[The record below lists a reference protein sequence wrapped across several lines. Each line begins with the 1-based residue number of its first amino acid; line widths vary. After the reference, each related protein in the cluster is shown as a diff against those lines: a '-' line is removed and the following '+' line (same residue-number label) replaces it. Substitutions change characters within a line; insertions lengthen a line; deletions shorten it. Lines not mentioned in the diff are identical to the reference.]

1 MDTPPPVSS
10 SPSLALPSP
19 TLVAGVNHFLSRLPG
34 TSVQLYALHLI
45 APSLS
50 APEPRYSKALLA
62 CVVVV
67 FPALASSA
75 LDSLRLYLSKPR

>member
-10 SPSLALPSP
+10 APSPGSLSP
-19 TLVAGVNHFLSRLPG
+19 TLTGGVNHFLSRLPG

-62 CVVVV
+62 CVVVT
-67 FPALASSA
+67 FPVLASSV
-75 LDSLRLYLSKPR
+75 LELFRRSLSKQ